1 MRQYIISEE
10 RLKAFIRTSKLYG
23 FACECVFYS
32 PSEKELEVT
41 EDDLKPYTEIKEHE
55 YVPDIDEDFSNTLK
69 KIINKLNEE
78 R

>member
-10 RLKAFIRTSKLYG
+10 RLKDFIRTSKLYG

-41 EDDLKPYTEIKEHE
+41 EEDLKNFTEIKEHE
-55 YVPDIDEDFSNTLK
+55 HVPEIDKEFAKNQK
-69 KIINKLNEE
+69 
-78 R
+78 